1 VRALLVLMLVSSTA
15 VADTTPEPTPGL
27 KSERTAL
34 ILSAGG
40 TALSST
46 LLVGSLL
53 LIPFSKE
60 GEANRPLLYAG
71 LGTSIFSPSLGQ
83 IYAGQYLTIGMG
95 IRAISI
101 GIAAY
106 GITRKQDQPCDSDPR
121 TTCQTTTGTGLTIVS
136 LAAIAY
142 IGGMAWDVRYVDEAV
157 ARANRKRSKRGA
169 MVAPTLNGVA
179 VAGYF

>member
-15 VADTTPEPTPGL
+15 MADTTPEPGL
-27 KSERTAL
+27 KSEKTAL

-46 LLVGSLL
+46 LLVGALMV
-53 LIPFSKE
+53 IPFSKDA
-60 GEANRPLLYAG
+60 EANKPLLYAG
-71 LGTSIFSPSLGQ
+71 LGSSIVTPSLGQ

-95 IRAISI
+95 IRVISI

-106 GITRKQDQPCDSDPR
+106 GLTLKQDQPCDSDPLANCP
-121 TTCQTTTGTGLTIVS
+121 TVTGTGLTIVS

-142 IGGMAWDVRYVDEAV
+142 IGGMAWDVRYVDDAV